1 MRSLQMKLLVAFL
14 SVAAVAVAVV
24 GLLVGRAAS
33 GAFGDY
39 LVGRETGD
47 LGAMDRMMEEMMGA
61 GAGRAMMERMLGP
74 AERDYLSSVQTAVW
88 VAGGLAGLIAVA
100 LALLLARQIASPA
113 RALTVAARLVAGGD
127 YGQRVPVRSRDEL
140 GELAVAFNSMAQS
153 LGHQEELRRRLVADI
168 AHELRTPLA
177 IIQANLEAILDG
189 VRPLSTAA
197 VADIHEETQ
206 LLARLVTDLRD
217 LSLAEAGQLTLRR
230 EPTDLGALAHRSV
243 TKFEARARDKGI
255 RLGVEA
261 ADDLP
266 KADVD
271 PDRVA
276 QVLGNLLDNA
286 LRHAPDGGL
295 VTVSVEPST
304 VSHMVEV
311 AVTDNGPGILAE
323 HLPYIFDRFYRADP
337 ARSRKQGGSGIG
349 LAVVRQ
355 LTEAHGGR
363 VRVGSAAGRGAA
375 FHLQFPLAALAA
387 VRGPS

>member
-1 MRSLQMKLLVAFL
+1 MRSLQLKLLLAFL
-14 SVAAVAVAVV
+14 SVAAVAVAVL

-39 LVGRETGD
+39 LLGRETGD
-47 LGAMDRMMEEMMGA
+47 LGAMDRMMDEMMGP

-88 VAGGLAGLIAVA
+88 VAGGLAGLVAVA
-100 LALLLARQIASPA
+100 LGLLLARQIASPA
-113 RALTVAARLVAGGD
+113 RALTAAARRVAGGD
-127 YGQRVPVRSRDEL
+127 YAQRVPVRSRDEL
-140 GELAVAFNSMAQS
+140 GELAMAFNSMAEA

-177 IIQANLEAILDG
+177 IIQANLEALLDG

-230 EPTDLGALAHRSV
+230 EPTDLGALAHGSV
-243 TKFEARARDKGI
+243 TKFEAPARDKGV
-255 RLGVEA
+255 RLRLEVPDA
-261 ADDLP
+261 LP
-266 KADVD
+266 TADVD
-271 PDRVA
+271 PDRAA
-276 QVLGNLLDNA
+276 QILGNLLDNA
-286 LRHAPDGGL
+286 LRHTPEGGL
-295 VTVSVEPST
+295 ITVSVQPAPGGVRVT
-304 VSHMVEV
+304 VADS
-311 AVTDNGPGILAE
+311 GPGIPAE
-323 HLPYIFDRFYRADP
+323 HLPCIFDRFYRADL
-337 ARSRKQGGSGIG
+337 ARSRKLGGSGIG

-363 VRVGSAAGRGAA
+363 VRVESSAGRGAV
-375 FHLQFPLAALAA
+375 FHLEFPVTASAAACT
-387 VRGPS
+387 PS

>member
-1 MRSLQMKLLVAFL
+1 MRSLQLKLVLAFL
-14 SVAAVAVAVV
+14 SVAAVAVAVL

-39 LVGRETGD
+39 LLGRETGD
-47 LGAMDRMMEEMMGA
+47 LGAMDRMMDEMMGP
-61 GAGRAMMERMLGP
+61 GAGRAMVERMLGP

-88 VAGGLAGLIAVA
+88 VAGGLAGLVAVA
-100 LALLLARQIASPA
+100 LGLLLARQIASPT
-113 RALTVAARLVAGGD
+113 RALTAAARLVADGD

-140 GELAVAFNSMAQS
+140 GELAVAFNSMAEA

-197 VADIHEETQ
+197 VEDIHEETQ

-230 EPTDLGALAHRSV
+230 EPTDLGALARAAV

-255 RLGVEA
+255 RLRLEA
-261 ADDLP
+261 ADVLP
-266 KADVD
+266 QANVD
-271 PDRVA
+271 PDRAA
-276 QVLGNLLDNA
+276 QILGNLLDNA
-286 LRHAPDGGL
+286 LRHTPEDGMI
-295 VTVSVEPST
+295 TVSVQPAPDAVQVT
-304 VSHMVEV
+304 VADS
-311 AVTDNGPGILAE
+311 GPGIPTE
-323 HLPYIFDRFYRADP
+323 HLPYIFHRFYRADP

-349 LAVVRQ
+349 LAVVKQ
-355 LTEAHGGR
+355 LTEAHGAR
-363 VRVGSAAGRGAA
+363 VRVESSAGQGTV
-375 FHLQFPLAALAA
+375 FHLQFPIAASAA
-387 VRGPS
+387 ARVPS

>member
-1 MRSLQMKLLVAFL
+1 MRSLQLKLLLAFL
-14 SVAAVAVAVV
+14 SVAAVAVAVL

-39 LVGRETGD
+39 LLGRETGD
-47 LGAMDRMMEEMMGA
+47 LGAMDRMMDEMMGP

-88 VAGGLAGLIAVA
+88 VAGGLAGLVAVA
-100 LALLLARQIASPA
+100 LGLLLARQIASPA
-113 RALTVAARLVAGGD
+113 RALTAAARQVAGGD
-127 YGQRVPVRSRDEL
+127 YAQRVPVRSRDEL
-140 GELAVAFNSMAQS
+140 GELAMAFNSMAEA

-177 IIQANLEAILDG
+177 IIQANLEALLDG

-230 EPTDLGALAHRSV
+230 EPTDLGALAHGSV
-243 TKFEARARDKGI
+243 TKFEAPARDKGV
-255 RLGVEA
+255 RLRLEVPDA
-261 ADDLP
+261 LP
-266 KADVD
+266 TADVD
-271 PDRVA
+271 PDRAA
-276 QVLGNLLDNA
+276 QILGNLLDNA
-286 LRHAPDGGL
+286 LRHTPEGGL
-295 VTVSVEPST
+295 ITVSVQPAPGGVRVT
-304 VSHMVEV
+304 VADS
-311 AVTDNGPGILAE
+311 GPGIPAE
-323 HLPYIFDRFYRADP
+323 HLPCIFDRFYRADL
-337 ARSRKQGGSGIG
+337 ARSRKLGGSGIG

-363 VRVGSAAGRGAA
+363 VRVESSAGRGAV
-375 FHLQFPLAALAA
+375 FHLEFPVTASAAACT
-387 VRGPS
+387 PS

>member
-1 MRSLQMKLLVAFL
+1 MRSLQLKLVLAFL
-14 SVAAVAVAVV
+14 SVAAVAVAVL

-33 GAFGDY
+33 SAFGDY
-39 LVGRETGD
+39 LLGRETGD
-47 LGAMDRMMEEMMGA
+47 LGAMDRMMDEMMGP
-61 GAGRAMMERMLGP
+61 GAGRAMVERMLGP

-88 VAGGLAGLIAVA
+88 VAGGLAGLVAVA
-100 LALLLARQIASPA
+100 LGLLLARQIASPT
-113 RALTVAARLVAGGD
+113 RALTAAARLVADGD

-140 GELAVAFNSMAQS
+140 GELAVAFNSMAEA

-197 VADIHEETQ
+197 VEDIHEETQ

-230 EPTDLGALAHRSV
+230 EPTDLGALARAAV

-255 RLGVEA
+255 RLRLEA
-261 ADDLP
+261 ADVLP
-266 KADVD
+266 QANVD
-271 PDRVA
+271 PDRAA
-276 QVLGNLLDNA
+276 QILGNLLDNA
-286 LRHAPDGGL
+286 LRHTPEDGMI
-295 VTVSVEPST
+295 TVSVQPAPDAVQVT
-304 VSHMVEV
+304 VADS
-311 AVTDNGPGILAE
+311 GPGIPTE

-349 LAVVRQ
+349 LAVVKQ
-355 LTEAHGGR
+355 LTEAHGAR
-363 VRVGSAAGRGAA
+363 VRVESSAGQGTV
-375 FHLQFPLAALAA
+375 FHLQFPIAASAA
-387 VRGPS
+387 ARVPS

>member
-1 MRSLQMKLLVAFL
+1 MRSLQLKLLLAFL
-14 SVAAVAVAVV
+14 SVAVVAVALV

-39 LVGRETGD
+39 LLGRETGD
-47 LGAMDRMMEEMMGA
+47 LGSMDRMMDEMMGP

-88 VAGGLAGLIAVA
+88 VAGGLAGLVAVA
-100 LALLLARQIASPA
+100 LSLLLARQIASPT
-113 RALTVAARLVAGGD
+113 RALTAAARRVAGGD

-140 GELAVAFNSMAQS
+140 GELAMAFNSMAEA
-153 LGHQEELRRRLVADI
+153 LGHQEELRRRLAADI

-177 IIQANLEAILDG
+177 IIQANLEAIQDG

-206 LLARLVTDLRD
+206 LLARLVADLRD

-230 EPTDLGALAHRSV
+230 EPTDLGALARAAIA
-243 TKFEARARDKGI
+243 KFEAPARDKGI
-255 RLGVEA
+255 RLRVEA

-271 PDRVA
+271 PDRLA
-276 QVLGNLLDNA
+276 QILGNLLDNA
-286 LRHAPDGGL
+286 LRHVPEGGL
-295 VTVSVEPST
+295 VTVSVKPGT
-304 VSHMVEV
+304 VPDMVEV
-311 AVTDNGPGILAE
+311 AVTDNGPGIPSE

-363 VRVGSAAGRGAA
+363 VRVESAAGRGTT
-375 FHLQFPLAALAA
+375 FHLQFPVPASAVVRAA
-387 VRGPS
+387 G